1 MKGKSIFYLLMIMVT
16 MMSIQLDAQKS
27 DSSIPRLVK
36 HGDGFHLIV
45 NDKPFLILGGE
56 LGNSNASTTEYLESI
71 WPKLVKMNLNTV
83 LVPVYWE
90 LVEPVEGKYD
100 FSLIDYA
107 ITSARKN
114 NMKIIFLW
122 FGSWKNSMSCYV
134 PGWIKENQ
142 EKYPR
147 SKSERGVSQE
157 ILTPFNE
164 NNLKADIK
172 IYKALMKHI
181 KEVDEKEQTVIMMQV
196 ENEIGMLPDA
206 RDYCEEANKKFG
218 GNVPKELLSYLKE
231 NYEFLTDELK
241 EKLKNKNLN
250 VSSTWEKL
258 LGKGLDTD
266 EIFMAWYFACYTNA
280 VAKAGKEE
288 YPIPAYVNAA
298 LIRPGYKPGQYP
310 SAGPLPHLRNIWNA
324 GAPQID
330 MLAMDIYFKNYAEWL
345 AKFDWKGNPVF
356 IPEADRMQGAANA
369 FYAIA
374 QHNAFGYSPFSV
386 ENTENPDNNQFHQAY
401 DVLNQLKPII
411 LDALGKK
418 RMAGI
423 LLDSAKQTTEI
434 KIGNYILTAKH
445 EHSWP
450 YANKQPG
457 STLRFGGMVIMMSP
471 DEFYIAGTGIIITVT
486 PQTTDGSIAGIKSD
500 EEGNFVDGKWKTNR
514 VLNGDETHQGRHIHL
529 PGDKFRIH
537 KSSFYTYK

>member
-1 MKGKSIFYLLMIMVT
+1 MKAKSIFIVSILLATFVLT
-16 MMSIQLDAQKS
+16 SVEAQNQNT
-27 DSSIPRLVK
+27 SIPRLIK

-45 NDKPFLILGGE
+45 NEKPFLIFGGE
-56 LGNSNASTTEYLESI
+56 LGNSNASTTEYFDTVWS
-71 WPKLVKMNLNTV
+71 KVVKMNLNTV

-90 LVEPVEGKYD
+90 LIEPVEGKYD
-100 FSLIDYA
+100 FTLIDYT

-114 NMKIIFLW
+114 NMKIVFLW

-134 PGWIKENQ
+134 PGWIKVNQ

-147 SKSERGVSQE
+147 SKSKAGLSQE
-157 ILTPFNE
+157 ILTPFSE
-164 NNLKADIK
+164 KNLQADVK
-172 IYKALMKHI
+172 IYKSLMKHI
-181 KEVDEKEQTVIMMQV
+181 KEVDQKEQTVIMMQV

-206 RDYCEEANKKFG
+206 RDYCDEANKKFESQ
-218 GNVPKELLSYLKE
+218 VPKELVSYLKQNHE
-231 NYEFLTDELK
+231 LLTDELK
-241 EKLKNKNLN
+241 EKIKNKNLD
-250 VSSTWEKL
+250 SPLTWEKL
-258 LGKGLDTD
+258 FGKGLDTD
-266 EIFMAWYFACYTNA
+266 EIFMAWYFAKYTNA
-280 VAKAGKEE
+280 VAKAGKDE
-288 YPIPAYVNAA
+288 YPIPTYVNAA

-330 MLAMDIYFKNYAEWL
+330 MLAMDIYFKNYTEWL

-369 FYAIA
+369 LYAIA

-411 LDALGKK
+411 LESLGKK

-423 LLDSAKQTTEI
+423 LLDSAKQSTEI

-445 EHSWP
+445 EHSWS
-450 YANKQPG
+450 YAKRQPG
-457 STLRFGGMVIMMSP
+457 ATPRFGGMIIMMSP
-471 DEFYIAGTGIIITVT
+471 DDFYIAGTGIIITVK
-486 PQTTDGSIAGIKSD
+486 PIVADGTIAGIKSD
-500 EEGNFVDGKWKTNR
+500 EEGNFVNGKWKPYR
-514 VLNGDETHQGRHIHL
+514 VLNGDETHQGRHVHL
-529 PGDKFRIH
+529 PGDKFSIQ
-537 KSSFYTYK
+537 KVSFYTYK